1 MSTFR
6 NERVLAAAPAAVF
19 EAFRDPVRLARW
31 WGPEGFTN
39 TFSTFEFQP
48 GGKWLFTMHG
58 PDGKDYPNECLFQEI
73 KENARLRID
82 HVCEP
87 FFVLEIALRPEGEG
101 TRLEWLQ
108 IFKNEAFAQSMADFL
123 KTANE
128 QNLDRLEAELA
139 AKPTPVRLTVEVLVK
154 APVERVWEAWTSPA
168 DIVQW
173 NFASPDWHCP
183 HAHVDLRVGGVYGAR
198 MEAKDGSF
206 GFDFGAE
213 ITGLEPCAFLQYELG
228 DERKV
233 DVRFSKQA
241 DGVLVSESFDAEDVN
256 AAEMQRQG
264 WQAILDNFRLHVE
277 AGIQA

>member
-1 MSTFR
+1 MPSTFR
-6 NERVLAAAPAAVF
+6 NERIVPASPAAVF
-19 EAFRDPVRLARW
+19 EAHRDPERLARW

-39 TFSTFEFQP
+39 TFSVFEFVP
-48 GGKWLFTMHG
+48 GGKWVFTMHG

-87 FFVLEIALRPEGEG
+87 RFVLEIGLSPEGEG
-101 TRLEWLQ
+101 TRVEWVQ
-108 IFKNEAFAQSMADFL
+108 TFENEAFARSMADFL

-128 QNLDRLEAELA
+128 QNLDRLAAEVA
-139 AKPTPVRLTVEVLVK
+139 VKPSSVRITVETVVK
-154 APVERVWEAWTSPA
+154 APVDRVWEAWTTPA

-183 HAHVDLRVGGVYGAR
+183 HAYVDLQVGGTYGAR

-228 DERKV
+228 DGRTV
-233 DVRFSKQA
+233 DVRFTEQA
-241 DGVLVSESFDAEDVN
+241 DGVLVSESFEAEDVN
-256 AAEMQRQG
+256 SAEMQRQG

-277 AGIQA
+277 AGRG